1 MSCCQKGGD
10 FQRRPGSQSNATEAK
25 AQLKIIVEVG
35 HEAVTLVELQSR
47 PKQAKQSVAQDT
59 KRSERFS
66 RRLGG
71 QRKGESMRDGEHINK
86 VTFLSAGSGRAVVL
100 HIFSASIWQAE
111 VEASR
116 HVSQPGLLSEF
127 QDNQGYTEEPH
138 LKNKTKPTGVAW
150 GKLQVLVP
158 VSLCE
163 IFSLVLSG
171 SSDPAM
177 PVSLFLTLPHC
188 CAPTTKPI
196 QMWLLTTSPCH
207 TTP

>member
-1 MSCCQKGGD
+1 MGKESDMSCCQKGGD

-35 HEAVTLVELQSR
+35 HEAVSLVELQSR

-138 LKNKTKPTGVAW
+138 LKQTK
-150 GKLQVLVP
+150 VLGSP
-158 VSLCE
+158 GLRC
-163 IFSLVLSG
+163 SLVVGCLLTVYKAPC
-171 SSDPAM
+171 SSP
-177 PVSLFLTLPHC
+177 LPHIS
-188 CAPTTKPI
+188 ALFRNI
-196 QMWLLTTSPCH
+196 LLRRIYWNLDPYC
-207 TTP
+207 